1 MMDTPRCGV
10 KDLVGPSDD
19 NGVQFRR
26 RRKRY
31 ALQGSRW
38 SLKTLTYRITK
49 YPSTYKMT
57 HKRVDYEIERAFKVW
72 SEHTGLK
79 FEVRDSGSVHIEIR
93 FESRS
98 HGDGDPFDGRGG
110 TLAHAFFPIYGG
122 DAHFDDQEYWTSEDF
137 KGTNLFQTAAHEF
150 GHSP

>member
-1 MMDTPRCGV
+1 MFRCGV

-57 HKRVDYEIERAFKVW
+57 HKRVDYEIERAFKV
-72 SEHTGLK
+72 SIYSR
-79 FEVRDSGSVHIEIR
+79 VRNLT
-93 FESRS
+93 
-98 HGDGDPFDGRGG
+98 
-110 TLAHAFFPIYGG
+110 TLRNKSN
-122 DAHFDDQEYWTSEDF
+122 Q
-137 KGTNLFQTAAHEF
+137 F
-150 GHSP
+150 G